1 MYDED
6 GFPIEFTEIIAPDA
20 ATAPVAAA
28 DDLAE
33 DAVPHVPM
41 REVFPPAG
49 ADLAGATSDGW
60 EFRTFFSGSNLARV
74 FDMVRQFLR
83 EEGYADVPLPA
94 SADELRLFKRP
105 RPGQLQLFG
114 EAGYIHNPI
123 KIIFPSGLDK
133 RKGLIL
139 CIYNEKMEGH
149 LLRFHSL
156 R

>member
-20 ATAPVAAA
+20 AAAA
-28 DDLAE
+28 VSAVEESAAE
-33 DAVPHVPM
+33 AVPHVPM
-41 REVFPPAG
+41 REVFP
-49 ADLAGATSDGW
+49 ATADGW

-83 EEGYADVPLPA
+83 EEGYGDVPLPA

-114 EAGYIHNPI
+114 EIGYIHNPI

-156 R
+156 K